1 MNDIPTIDL
10 RAELLDRHA
19 GAIKG
24 LYRLSTQI
32 PIEKWALVGGMM
44 VLVLAYE
51 HDTHSW
57 RASQT
62 KDADIVV
69 DVVADRT
76 VLSATT
82 QTLQAQGFTLDASVG
97 SGDDVSRCTFSSY
110 KSQIDVLCP
119 SDATPD
125 MLDTTDGLRSI
136 AIPGG
141 RRALRSARP
150 VNLYIAEDY
159 YDVKLR
165 VPNVAGAIMVKAA
178 AAIDERTSDGQR
190 HLDDV
195 AFLLG
200 LPFDLRTVAD
210 DLEPGDSDLLNQL
223 RPRLTNPT
231 DPVWEQCPAEHR
243 DRALTAFET
252 LIRPSR

>member
-1 MNDIPTIDL
+1 MIVI
-10 RAELLDRHA
+10 
-19 GAIKG
+19 
-24 LYRLSTQI
+24 
-32 PIEKWALVGGMM
+32 
-44 VLVLAYE
+44 VLAYE

-57 RASQT
+57 RLSQT
-62 KDADIVV
+62 KDSDIVV
-69 DVVADRT
+69 DVLADRT

-82 QTLQAQGFTLDASVG
+82 QTLQAQGFTLDASIG
-97 SGDDVSRCTFSSY
+97 SGNDVSRCTFSSY

-125 MLDTTDGLRSI
+125 MLDTTDGMRSI

-150 VNLYIAEDY
+150 VNLYIAEDC
-159 YDVKLR
+159 YDVELR

-190 HLDDV
+190 HLDDI

-200 LPFDLRTVAD
+200 LPFDVRTVAD

-243 DRALTAFET
+243 DRALTSYET

>member
-150 VNLYIAEDY
+150 VNLYIAAATPHQPNRPGLGT
-159 YDVKLR
+159 VPRRTQRPRPHRLR
-165 VPNVAGAIMVKAA
+165 NTHPTITLTAGADHTAA
-178 AAIDERTSDGQR
+178 
-190 HLDDV
+190 
-195 AFLLG
+195 LG
-200 LPFDLRTVAD
+200 T
-210 DLEPGDSDLLNQL
+210 
-223 RPRLTNPT
+223 T
-231 DPVWEQCPAEHR
+231 HR
-243 DRALTAFET
+243 DPLLRALIDT
-252 LIRPSR
+252 LLTR

>member
-1 MNDIPTIDL
+1 
-10 RAELLDRHA
+10 
-19 GAIKG
+19 
-24 LYRLSTQI
+24 
-32 PIEKWALVGGMM
+32 MM

-97 SGDDVSRCTFSSY
+97 SGTDVSRCTFSSY

-125 MLDTTDGLRSI
+125 MLDTADGLRSI

-141 RRALRSARP
+141 RRALGSARA
-150 VNLYIAEDY
+150 VNLYISEDY
-159 YDVKLR
+159 YDVKLC
-165 VPNVAGAIMVKAA
+165 VPNVTGAIMVKAA

-190 HLDDV
+190 HIDDV

-231 DPVWEQCPAEHR
+231 DPVWDQYPARYSRCRCGAVPSGENESVIPHPKIR
-243 DRALTAFET
+243 GNRPKICGQFGEVDGANDHYRA
-252 LIRPSR
+252 